1 MTSLSDFKHSLFL
14 VVWVTLPESQTAPF
28 RSPDPKESPCLGQDE
43 SQLIVLQNAWEAAC
57 PVIRV
62 APEGNSSRWQGSLR
76 LCGWKPLPTYDPY
89 LLQGKVLHVLK
100 IFSRQQ
106 PHFLA
111 AADPCPPSE
120 LMMTQNL
127 YREWWRKTAW
137 VRGSPLF
144 TRKGEFPLGRV

>member
-1 MTSLSDFKHSLFL
+1 MLY
-14 VVWVTLPESQTAPF
+14 ESQTATF
-28 RSPDPKESPCLGQDE
+28 KSPDPKESSCLGQHE

-62 APEGNSSRWQGSLR
+62 ALGGNSSRWQGSLR
-76 LCGWKPLPTYDPY
+76 LCGWKPLPTKDPY
-89 LLQGKVLHVLK
+89 LLQGKVLHVFK

-106 PHFLA
+106 LHFLA
-111 AADPCPPSE
+111 AGDPWPPSE

-127 YREWWRKTAW
+127 TESDWRKTAW
-137 VRGSPLF
+137 VKGSPLF